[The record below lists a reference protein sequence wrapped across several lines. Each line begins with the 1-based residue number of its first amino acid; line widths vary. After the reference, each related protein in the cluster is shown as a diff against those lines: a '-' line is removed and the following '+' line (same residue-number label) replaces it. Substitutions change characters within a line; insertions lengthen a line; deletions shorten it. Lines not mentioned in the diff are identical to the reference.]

1 MWFKWGR
8 ERQHVAFV
16 QWKHCKA
23 VICKNMEEM
32 GDELTGSRSL
42 PVLIFV
48 TRSVELLLPEIQLT
62 RKMDLGKA
70 DCKHV
75 RWT

>member
-1 MWFKWGR
+1 
-8 ERQHVAFV
+8 
-16 QWKHCKA
+16 
-23 VICKNMEEM
+23 MEEM

-48 TRSVELLLPEIQLT
+48 TRSVELLLPEIRLT

-70 DCKHV
+70 DGKHV